1 MPGDTLRPANWSAFD
16 SDSSALGLME
26 VLRRATNQH
35 PLIEAARARVA
46 AAAGARRTAGT
57 LPNPIFTYSV
67 ENTGFPGRRAPPGLE
82 RETQTYATL
91 PLEPLIQRRPRVRR
105 ADEDLKAA
113 NAVLARA
120 RQLVALDAARAF
132 FRVAA
137 AQIAV
142 EGAEEVRARLAEIV
156 SFNQA
161 RVNEGVASEADLIR
175 AQLELDR
182 LAASVT
188 LERVELLRA
197 RADFATYVTGPA
209 DARMAIAVAEP
220 VRIEGQGADVLR
232 VSLADAAAF
241 GDLSGSPQ
249 LGDLLLR
256 AQAAHP
262 DLVAS
267 RARAAAARAEVGYQ
281 QALTIRQVGA
291 TMGSKRS
298 AGLTSMIAGVSLP
311 IPLFDRNR
319 GEIQRAVG
327 ERTAAE
333 QESAWA
339 ERQVAAEVQAAYE
352 AARLLTDQ
360 ATRLRGSFLNRAAES
375 LRLAV
380 AAYQEGAVSLLQVF
394 DASRTLAD
402 ARLAYYQTVFAQRQ
416 RLLELQAAVGA
427 DPLDALVSPS
437 SRPLRPSGERP

>member
-1 MPGDTLRPANWSAFD
+1 
-16 SDSSALGLME
+16 ME
-26 VLRRATNQH
+26 VLRRATSQH
-35 PLIEAARARVA
+35 PLVEVARARVA
-46 AAAGARRTAGT
+46 AATGARRAAGT
-57 LPNPIFTYSV
+57 LPNPILTYAV
-67 ENTGFPGRRAPPGLE
+67 ENTGFPGRQAPQGLD

-91 PLEPLIQRRPRVRR
+91 PLEPLFQRRPRVRR
-105 ADEDLKAA
+105 ANEDLKAA

-142 EGAEEVRARLAEIV
+142 EGAEDVRARLAEIV
-156 SFNQA
+156 TFNQA

-197 RADFATYVTGPA
+197 RADFSTYVTGPA
-209 DARMAIAVAEP
+209 DARVEMTVAEP
-220 VRIEGQGADVLR
+220 VLAGGLGPDLLR
-232 VSLADAAAF
+232 VSIEDAAAF

-249 LGDLLLR
+249 LGELLAR

-267 RARAAAARAEVGYQ
+267 RARAASASAEVGYQ

-291 TMGSKRS
+291 TMGTKRS

-319 GEIQRAVG
+319 GEILRAVG

-333 QESAWA
+333 QELAWA

-380 AAYQEGAVSLLQVF
+380 AAYQEGAVTLLQVF

-402 ARLAYYQTVFAQRQ
+402 ARLSYYQTVFEQRQ
-416 RLLELQAAVGA
+416 RLLELQMAVGA
-427 DPLDALVSPS
+427 SPLDALISPS
-437 SRPLRPSGERP
+437 SRPLRPSGVRP